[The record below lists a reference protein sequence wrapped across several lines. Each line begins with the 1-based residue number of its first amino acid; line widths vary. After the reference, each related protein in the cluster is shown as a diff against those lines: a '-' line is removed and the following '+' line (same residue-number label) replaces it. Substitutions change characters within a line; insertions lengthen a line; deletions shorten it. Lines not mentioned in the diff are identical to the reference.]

1 MADYRNRH
9 GNDAFGFDVEEGL
22 GFSFNRSGVREF
34 IRANR
39 KGVVTHRL
47 FIYQNG
53 SSPGQIVLDE
63 GDALVDDLPLMTPEW
78 QELGNAPERRG
89 HGAIPITRREK
100 ATARGGGASGA
111 SGGAGGGGAGGG
123 GAGGDEGRRLGRWI
137 SRSAV
142 GADRGA
148 DGSPALARGGADRGT
163 NGSPALARGGAD
175 RGADGSP
182 LLTEDTRHRYR
193 HRTRKNKQK

>member
-9 GNDAFGFDVEEGL
+9 GNDAFGFDVEVGP

-34 IRANR
+34 IRADR
-39 KGVVTHRL
+39 QGVVTHRL

-63 GDALVDDLPLMTPEW
+63 GEALTNDLPLMTPVW

-89 HGAIPITRREK
+89 LGAIPRR
-100 ATARGGGASGA
+100 GASGRAGA
-111 SGGAGGGGAGGG
+111 SGGAGGGGGGGGAGGAGGG

-142 GADRGA
+142 GT
-148 DGSPALARGGADRGT
+148 DGSPL
-163 NGSPALARGGAD
+163 LARGGAD

-182 LLTEDTRHRYR
+182 LLAEDPRHRYR

>member
-9 GNDAFGFDVEEGL
+9 GNDQFGFDVQEGL

-39 KGVVTHRL
+39 QGVVTHRL

-63 GDALVDDLPLMTPEW
+63 GEALISDLPLTTPVW

-89 HGAIPITRREK
+89 LGAIPRR
-100 ATARGGGASGA
+100 GASGRAGRGVGA
-111 SGGAGGGGAGGG
+111 SGGAGGGG
-123 GAGGDEGRRLGRWI
+123 GDGGRRLGRWI

-142 GADRGA
+142 GT
-148 DGSPALARGGADRGT
+148 DGSPALAREENQIAGT
-163 NGSPALARGGAD
+163 PLIARTQIAGT
-175 RGADGSP
+175 P
-182 LLTEDTRHRYR
+182 LLAEDPRHRYR
-193 HRTRKNKQK
+193 HRTRKINRNKA

>member
-39 KGVVTHRL
+39 QGIVTHRL

-63 GDALVDDLPLMTPEW
+63 GDALVDDLPLMTPVW
-78 QELGNAPERRG
+78 TELGDAPERRG
-89 HGAIPITRREK
+89 LGAIPRTRREK
-100 ATARGGGASGA
+100 AASGGGGA
-111 SGGAGGGGAGGG
+111 SGGAGGGGGGAGGG
-123 GAGGDEGRRLGRWI
+123 GGGDRRLGRFI
-137 SRSAV
+137 TRSAV
-142 GADRGA
+142 GA
-148 DGSPALARGGADRGT
+148 DGSPALARGSANRGT
-163 NGSPALARGGAD
+163 DGSPALASGSANRGT
-175 RGADGSP
+175 DGSP
-182 LLTEDTRHRYR
+182 LLTKDPRHRN
-193 HRTRKNKQK
+193 RTRKNKH

>member
-39 KGVVTHRL
+39 QGVVTHRL

-63 GDALVDDLPLMTPEW
+63 GDALVDDLPLMTPVW
-78 QELGNAPERRG
+78 QELGDAPERRG
-89 HGAIPITRREK
+89 LGAIPITRREK

-111 SGGAGGGGAGGG
+111 NGGAGGG

-148 DGSPALARGGADRGT
+148 DGSPLLT
-163 NGSPALARGGAD
+163 RGGAD

-182 LLTEDTRHRYR
+182 LLTKNSRHRYR
-193 HRTRKNKQK
+193 HRTRKNKHK

>member
-63 GDALVDDLPLMTPEW
+63 GDALVDDLPLMTPPW

-89 HGAIPITRREK
+89 LGAIPITRREK
-100 ATARGGGASGA
+100 AAARGGGASGGA
-111 SGGAGGGGAGGG
+111 GGAGGGGGGAGG
-123 GAGGDEGRRLGRWI
+123 GGDEGRRLGRWI

-142 GADRGA
+142 GADRGP
-148 DGSPALARGGADRGT
+148 DGSPALARGGADRG
-163 NGSPALARGGAD
+163 P
-175 RGADGSP
+175 DGSP
-182 LLTEDTRHRYR
+182 LLTEDSRHRYR

>member
-9 GNDAFGFDVEEGL
+9 DNDQFGFDVQEGL

-34 IRANR
+34 IRADR
-39 KGVVTHRL
+39 QGVVTHRL

-63 GDALVDDLPLMTPEW
+63 GEALTSNLPLTTPVW

-89 HGAIPITRREK
+89 LGAIPSR
-100 ATARGGGASGA
+100 GASGR
-111 SGGAGGGGAGGG
+111 AGGGGAGGG
-123 GAGGDEGRRLGRWI
+123 GGDGGRRLGRWI

-142 GADRGA
+142 GT
-148 DGSPALARGGADRGT
+148 DGSPALSREENQIDGTPLIARTQIAGT
-163 NGSPALARGGAD
+163 
-175 RGADGSP
+175 P
-182 LLTEDTRHRYR
+182 LLAEDPRHRYR

>member
-9 GNDAFGFDVEEGL
+9 DNDQFGFDVQEGL

-34 IRANR
+34 IRADR
-39 KGVVTHRL
+39 QGVVTHRL

-63 GDALVDDLPLMTPEW
+63 GEALTSNLPLTTPVW

-89 HGAIPITRREK
+89 LGAIPRR
-100 ATARGGGASGA
+100 GA
-111 SGGAGGGGAGGG
+111 SGGAGGAGGG
-123 GAGGDEGRRLGRWI
+123 GGLDRYSR
-137 SRSAV
+137 RSAV
-142 GADRGA
+142 TLSGP
-148 DGSPALARGGADRGT
+148 PARPSILARGSSQIAGT
-163 NGSPALARGGAD
+163 PALTREENQIAGTPLIARTQIAGT
-175 RGADGSP
+175 P
-182 LLTEDTRHRYR
+182 LLTEDPRHRYS

>member
-39 KGVVTHRL
+39 QGVVTHRL

-63 GDALVDDLPLMTPEW
+63 GDALVDDLPLMTPVW
-78 QELGNAPERRG
+78 QELGDAPERRG
-89 HGAIPITRREK
+89 LGAIPITRREK
-100 ATARGGGASGA
+100 ATARGGSASGA
-111 SGGAGGGGAGGG
+111 SGGAGGG

-142 GADRGA
+142 GADRGP
-148 DGSPALARGGADRGT
+148 DGSPLLARGGADRG
-163 NGSPALARGGAD
+163 P
-175 RGADGSP
+175 DGSP
-182 LLTEDTRHRYR
+182 LLTEDSRHRYR

>member
-63 GDALVDDLPLMTPEW
+63 GDALVDDLPLMTPPW

-89 HGAIPITRREK
+89 LGAIPITRREK
-100 ATARGGGASGA
+100 AAARGGGASGGA
-111 SGGAGGGGAGGG
+111 GGAGGGGGGAGGAGGGGGAG

-142 GADRGA
+142 GADRGP
-148 DGSPALARGGADRGT
+148 DGSPALARGGADRG
-163 NGSPALARGGAD
+163 P
-175 RGADGSP
+175 DGSP
-182 LLTEDTRHRYR
+182 LLTEDSRHRYR

>member
-9 GNDAFGFDVEEGL
+9 DNDQFGFDVQEGL

-34 IRANR
+34 IRADR
-39 KGVVTHRL
+39 QGVVTHRL

-63 GDALVDDLPLMTPEW
+63 GEALTSNLPLTTPVW

-89 HGAIPITRREK
+89 LGAIPRRG
-100 ATARGGGASGA
+100 ASGRAGGGGA
-111 SGGAGGGGAGGG
+111 SGGAGGGG
-123 GAGGDEGRRLGRWI
+123 GDGGRRLGRWI

-142 GADRGA
+142 GT
-148 DGSPALARGGADRGT
+148 DGSPALTREENQIDGTPLIARTQIAGT
-163 NGSPALARGGAD
+163 
-175 RGADGSP
+175 P
-182 LLTEDTRHRYR
+182 LLAEDPRHRYR

>member
-9 GNDAFGFDVEEGL
+9 GIDAFGFDVEEGL

-63 GDALVDDLPLMTPEW
+63 GDALVDDLPLMTPPW

-89 HGAIPITRREK
+89 LGAIPITRREK
-100 ATARGGGASGA
+100 AAARGGGASGGA
-111 SGGAGGGGAGGG
+111 GGAGGGGGGAGGAGGGGGAG

-142 GADRGA
+142 GADRGP
-148 DGSPALARGGADRGT
+148 DGSPALARGGADRG
-163 NGSPALARGGAD
+163 P
-175 RGADGSP
+175 DGSP
-182 LLTEDTRHRYR
+182 LLTEDSRHRYR